1 MDIRAGIITAVFL
14 AVVGAILSIRAGL
27 LAIRAARRLT
37 FYHLSRRRLRAGWR
51 MIFGGL
57 FLLVLAVALGGWGET
72 TIYTYFPP
80 TPTPSLT
87 PTTTPIPTITL
98 TPTITLMPTVTDTPS
113 VTDTPTVTPTP
124 FLPPAIE
131 ALFESNVPPRPD
143 AIFSPIQFSTELEF
157 PPKNPATVFRN
168 PIRRMYAIYSYD
180 NMTPGV
186 QWTALWYRDGALV
199 YYETK
204 PWDGGTGG
212 YGFADW
218 EPRPDEWLPG
228 NYQVVLFVGTDW
240 KVSGRFILEGDAP
253 TAVPTITPSPTIM
266 PSPTRTPSVTPSP
279 LPATPTP

>member
-1 MDIRAGIITAVFL
+1 MDIRAGIVTAIFL
-14 AVVGAILSIRAGL
+14 AVVGAILSVRGGL
-27 LAIRAARRLT
+27 LSIRAARQLT
-37 FYHLSRRRLRAGWR
+37 FYRLSRQRLNAGWR
-51 MIFGGL
+51 MIFLGL
-57 FLLVLAVALGGWGET
+57 FLLVLAVALGVWGET
-72 TIYTYFPP
+72 TVYRYFPP

-87 PTTTPIPTITL
+87 PTVTLIPTITL
-98 TPTITLMPTVTDTPS
+98 TPTLTLTPTVTDTPS

-131 ALFESNVPPRPD
+131 ALFESKVAPRPD
-143 AIFSPIQFSTELEF
+143 AIFSPLQFSTALEF

-180 NMTPGV
+180 NMTTGV
-186 QWTALWYRDGALV
+186 QWTALWYRDGLLV
-199 YYETK
+199 HYETK

-218 EPRPDEWLPG
+218 EPRPEEWLPG

-253 TAVPTITPSPTIM
+253 TAVPTLTPSPTLT
-266 PSPTRTPSVTPSP
+266 PRPTLTLSATPSSI
-279 LPATPTP
+279 PATPTP